1 MFPGFDQW
9 IRHQEHY
16 NHYNWDTGGT
26 HFTSQM
32 GSHDFSKIECIRIGY
47 RSSVIKYLTLVV
59 PSRSLRML
67 QYLEGSHSFFRALA
81 GTCLRHRFVCTQFL
95 IHHLTWVEK
104 NKSIKLVHSVH
115 SFIFC
120 KIEIEV
126 AWPSPQWLHVPG
138 SIRQRAGDLAPGHLG
153 TSWYRPRLWSLL
165 LRGRTTKSSC
175 SRGQGRVRNA
185 RTTDLLLDWAKAC
198 NKN

>member
-104 NKSIKLVHSVH
+104 KNRLNLSILSILLFSAKLKLKSHGHRLNG
-115 SFIFC
+115 FMC
-120 KIEIEV
+120 QEV
-126 AWPSPQWLHVPG
+126 FVSELE
-138 SIRQRAGDLAPGHLG
+138 
-153 TSWYRPRLWSLL
+153 T
-165 LRGRTTKSSC
+165 
-175 SRGQGRVRNA
+175 
-185 RTTDLLLDWAKAC
+185 
-198 NKN
+198 